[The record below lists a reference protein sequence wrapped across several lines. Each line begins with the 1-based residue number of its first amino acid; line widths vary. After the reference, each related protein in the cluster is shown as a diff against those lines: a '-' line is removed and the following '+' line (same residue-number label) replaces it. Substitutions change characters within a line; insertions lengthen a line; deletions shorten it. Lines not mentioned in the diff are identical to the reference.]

1 MGTVNMM
8 FTISSDEDVHVA
20 NSCSWNTWWFV
31 AAICLLIGG
40 VGATAIAV
48 LMSKNGETVYKV
60 CTVEGVT

>member
-1 MGTVNMM
+1 MK
-8 FTISSDEDVHVA
+8 IASDEDVHVA

-31 AAICLLIGG
+31 AAVCLLIGG

-60 CTVEGVT
+60 TAGILL